1 MPSVTF
7 TLTLGP
13 AVIPTWGSG
22 TLVGGTGALS
32 DASDATYFA
41 GDYVYESVS
50 GSIPDDAAV
59 TGFTTTVR
67 ATNTDAFSSYA
78 YVYLLSDTEGAF
90 NDYTFTFTSLPAG
103 GPASITS
110 SASFLD
116 PGDVP
121 SGFFSDPLAQVAI
134 QAGSPLVHVHSLTVE
149 ITYETPSLLP
159 AAPPGNDGWRLAA
172 LTPYG
177 TYRMTN
183 PVLAVLGTDIYAFRP
198 SSHNGE
204 GWNFPAFP
212 DEFWSQSQK
221 FSTITGLWSRVAS
234 PPEIFHT
241 PANGDKIMFWKFAFA
256 HGGDLYCM
264 GQTDY
269 NASLVWAVAARYT
282 VSTDSWAIIGD
293 DAHTT
298 NTNFMVWRNGAYTDG
313 VVLLVDQGS
322 DSVGFWAWKYDVATN
337 TFSHWPSL
345 YASAASF
352 AGSETG
358 GPGAFYQNVGG
369 TSSGSVH
376 TSAIQVLDVATSTW
390 SAGSPDPTDN
400 GHDVEGRSIVY
411 RDGQVWVIG
420 GFDRAA
426 ASPDY
431 YQTAVRIWDIATDTW
446 SDGPVFPG
454 PIAYTQ
460 PLLVGNDIWVVCG
473 MYYDVDM
480 DDDFTYNSVYTTA
493 PPVMQISGV
502 LRGNRT
508 NFGKG
513 RL

>member
-1 MPSVTF
+1 MPTATF

-13 AVIPTWGSG
+13 ATIPTWGTGS
-22 TLVGGTGALS
+22 LVGGTGALS

-59 TGFTTTVR
+59 TGFTTTIR

-90 NDYTFTFTSLPAG
+90 NDYTFTFTSIPSG

-134 QAGSPLVHVHSLTVE
+134 QAGSPLVQIHSLTAE

-198 SSHNGE
+198 SSANGE
-204 GWNFPAFP
+204 GWNSPSFP
-212 DEFWSQSQK
+212 DEFWPQSQK
-221 FSTITGLWSRVAS
+221 FSTVTGLWTRVAS
-234 PPEIFHT
+234 PPEFFHT
-241 PANGDKIMFWKFAFA
+241 PANGDKRVDWKFAFA

-269 NASLVWAVAARYT
+269 QPVLVWGIAARYT
-282 VSTDSWAIIGD
+282 VATDSWAIIGD
-293 DAHTT
+293 DGAAT
-298 NTNFMVWRNGAYTDG
+298 NMEVWRNGAYVDG
-313 VVLLVDQGS
+313 MVLLVDQSS
-322 DSVGFWAWKYDVATN
+322 DSSSNWAWKYDVAAN
-337 TFSHWPSL
+337 TFSHW
-345 YASAASF
+345 ASIYGTGYPGF
-352 AGSETG
+352 GGSETG
-358 GPGAFYQNVGG
+358 GPGTFYQNIGG
-369 TSSGSVH
+369 DEGSSGHS
-376 TSAIQVLDVATSTW
+376 TAIQILDIATEVW
-390 SAGSPDPTDN
+390 SAGSPDPLA
-400 GHDVEGRSIVY
+400 GSHDVDGRSIIY
-411 RDGQVWVIG
+411 RDGQIWVIG
-420 GFDRAA
+420 GFDRDAV
-426 ASPDY
+426 SPDY
-431 YQTAVRIWDIATDTW
+431 YQTQVRIWDIATDTW

-480 DDDFTYNSVYTTA
+480 DDDYTYNSVYTTA
-493 PPVMQISGV
+493 PVAMQISGT
-502 LRGNRT
+502 LRGNRVK
-508 NFGKG
+508 FGKG